1 MNIEKITEYYV
12 LHGLTFQEIA
22 WKYGVTRQAVHAF
35 YKRNKLQADEIAL
48 TFDCTSGFIQQMK
61 FRRKQLG
68 ITQQSLAEK
77 VGTYKSNISLIESGR
92 YKNSKYISKISE
104 VLDINC

>member
-1 MNIEKITEYYV
+1 
-12 LHGLTFQEIA
+12 
-22 WKYGVTRQAVHAF
+22 
-35 YKRNKLQADEIAL
+35 
-48 TFDCTSGFIQQMK
+48 MK

-104 VLDINC
+104 VLNINC